1 MPTSSKD
8 LRHSAAD
15 VSSAMKIGL
24 FGGTF
29 DPPHL
34 AHLAVAESARSFVK
48 LDKVIWMP
56 ASEPPHRERRPFAS
70 SPQRLEM
77 TRLAIDGN
85 DQFVLSD
92 IELQRDGKSYTVD
105 TLRQVKGLYP
115 QDDLY
120 LIVGG
125 DSLRS
130 FHTWREPAA
139 ILELARLIAFARD
152 RNQYTDVHPE
162 VLKHTTVLPETPL
175 LAVSSSK
182 VRKTIAAG
190 RSIRY
195 LVPDAVAE
203 YIRTNHLYR
212 PDE

>member
-1 MPTSSKD
+1 MLTSSKD
-8 LRHSAAD
+8 LRTSAAD
-15 VSSAMKIGL
+15 VSSAMRIGL

-48 LDKVIWMP
+48 LDKVIWIP

-70 SPQRLEM
+70 SLQRLEM
-77 TRLAIDGN
+77 TRLAIEGN
-85 DQFVLSD
+85 DQFEVSD
-92 IELQRDGKSYTVD
+92 IELQRNGKSYTVD
-105 TLRQVKGLYP
+105 TLQLVKDLYP
-115 QDDLY
+115 RDELF
-120 LIVGG
+120 LIMGG

-130 FHTWREPAA
+130 FHTWREPSV
-139 ILELARLIAFARD
+139 ILGLAELIAFGRD
-152 RNQYTDVHPE
+152 RSQYTDVHPE
-162 VLKHTTVLPETPL
+162 VLKHTTVLAETPL

-212 PDE
+212 SDE